1 MLSFIKPYVFLGP
14 WLAKHKY
21 QRFKSNPSVPKN
33 IAISTTKNSVTHADR
48 IFGAG
53 IDVETESCSILL
65 LILTNSN
72 AGSAVVDQP
81 LERKMIIRPALCCSH
96 MSALDVELKWV
107 G

>member
-72 AGSAVVDQP
+72 AGSAVVNQP
-81 LERKMIIRPALCCSH
+81 WKETSECGWLLLIDRNNN
-96 MSALDVELKWV
+96 
-107 G
+107 